1 MFILSVMNHWL
12 SLKKAVFVA
21 AHANICKSF
30 AKGKLP
36 YSGLHRPFNTSLAR
50 ALNLFLLMVAMLL
63 SAINGTIFL
72 VSIAASSLTPL
83 FEKVTLII
91 WSCCLRV
98 KEPFGFNRFIALCI
112 WEKIYCT
119 MWCLSPP
126 RCINGYQ
133 RLFVREI
140 CRSAEGGRGEVTR
153 DRFDSHLWGIVILSI
168 Y

>member
-1 MFILSVMNHWL
+1 
-12 SLKKAVFVA
+12 
-21 AHANICKSF
+21 
-30 AKGKLP
+30 
-36 YSGLHRPFNTSLAR
+36 
-50 ALNLFLLMVAMLL
+50 MVAMLL

-72 VSIAASSLTPL
+72 VGIAASSFTPL

-119 MWCLSPP
+119 MSCLSPP

-133 RLFVREI
+133 RFVGEI
-140 CRSAEGGRGEVTR
+140 FRSAEGGGGEVT
-153 DRFDSHLWGIVILSI
+153 SH
-168 Y
+168 

>member
-1 MFILSVMNHWL
+1 MVISPHWILVKAVNFDGYLLGFQWDGAGIASSQLKTCSVAMFILSVMNHWL

-72 VSIAASSLTPL
+72 VGIAASSFTPL
-83 FEKVTLII
+83 FEQVTLII
-91 WSCCLRV
+91 WSCRV
-98 KEPFGFNRFIALCI
+98 RIKEPYGFNRVIAL
-112 WEKIYCT
+112 
-119 MWCLSPP
+119 
-126 RCINGYQ
+126 
-133 RLFVREI
+133 
-140 CRSAEGGRGEVTR
+140 
-153 DRFDSHLWGIVILSI
+153 
-168 Y
+168 